1 MENIESRV
9 TDLEI
14 QITHQIKML
23 DDLNAV
29 IILQQKQIE
38 TVENINSAI
47 IKKLNAFFGTDDSL
61 RLNYF
66 SKKPAH
72 N

>member
-14 QITHQIKML
+14 QITYQIKML
-23 DDLNAV
+23 DDLNSI

-38 TVENINSAI
+38 KVENINSSI
-47 IKKLNAFFGTDDSL
+47 IQKLNAFPETDDSL

-66 SKKPAH
+66 SKKPPH
-72 N
+72 Y

>member
-1 MENIESRV
+1 MGNIESRV

-23 DDLNAV
+23 DDLNSI

-38 TVENINSAI
+38 KVENINSSI
-47 IKKLNAFFGTDDSL
+47 IQKINVASGTDYSL
-61 RLNYF
+61 ELNDLNE
-66 SKKPAH
+66 KPPSY
-72 N
+72 

>member
-14 QITHQIKML
+14 QITYQIKML
-23 DDLNAV
+23 DDLNSI

-38 TVENINSAI
+38 KVENINSTI
-47 IKKLNAFFGTDDSL
+47 IQKINVASGTDYSL
-61 RLNYF
+61 QLNDLNE
-66 SKKPAH
+66 KPPSY
-72 N
+72 